1 MVDKAKRDNNIDS
14 LRIIAMFFVIITH
27 VMGPYFMHASVEG
40 NIPVSLCIYE
50 TLTVCGVNTFFI
62 ISGAFML
69 SNDKYGSFGTF
80 YSHITKVIVIPTLI
94 FSVYYFLYA
103 SLPQL
108 IKGDYQ
114 AALNELSETV
124 QGRPYYHLW
133 YLYALLSMYLFV
145 PAIIRLRKM
154 VEGPVF
160 DRIAILVFISST
172 VSDMT
177 SAHKFQYDPGS
188 AYRYVGYLF
197 MGYVIYKH
205 RRSENNRRYLIAFIL
220 GFIVLTVG
228 KYMIYSGTLFSTLGI
243 WCLAVLEHVLPL
255 LLFGLF
261 SGLNIK
267 VRFPLL
273 VSLGFY
279 MYLLHALIWDIVRK
293 CIFIVTGS
301 DDLLY
306 YFPDGVSVLAFSAV
320 VYILSFAA
328 AYIYNC
334 FYKVVDNRFHI
345 RDQMYNLIEKLIKGI
360 IGCSKT

>member
-1 MVDKAKRDNNIDS
+1 MVNNAQRDNNIDL
-14 LRIIAMFFVIITH
+14 LRIIAIFFVIIAH
-27 VMGPYFMHASVEG
+27 AMGPYLTRESIEENVT
-40 NIPVSLCIYE
+40 VSLCVYE
-50 TLTVCGVNTFFI
+50 ALTACSVNTFFI
-62 ISGAFML
+62 ISGAFVL
-69 SNDKYGSFGTF
+69 SNDRYESFSTF
-80 YSHITKVIVIPTLI
+80 YRHITKTIVIPTLI
-94 FSVYYFLYA
+94 FSAYYFLYA

-145 PAIIRLRKM
+145 PAIIRLRKI
-154 VEGPVF
+154 VEGSVF

-205 RRSENNRRYLIAFIL
+205 RKSENNRKYLIAFIL

-243 WCLAVLEHVLPL
+243 CCITVLEHFLSL

-261 SGLNIK
+261 SGLKIK
-267 VRFPLL
+267 ACFPRLA
-273 VSLGFY
+273 SLGFY
-279 MYLLHALIWDIVRK
+279 MYLLHALILDTVRK
-293 CIFIVTGS
+293 GIFIVTGS

-306 YFPDGVSVLAFSAV
+306 YFPDGMSVLAISGV
-320 VYILSFAA
+320 VFILSFAA

-334 FYKVVDNRFHI
+334 FYKVVDTRFHI
-345 RDQMYNLIEKLIKGI
+345 REKMYNLIEKLIKGI
-360 IGCSKT
+360 MGCSKT